1 MADGAKFLGH
11 GRAPVSTEEGFSIG
25 GGDRGR
31 RAVRGEHRD
40 KAVKHAPS
48 SMQRG
53 TCPCDDGT
61 AASHPQP
68 LTG

>member
-1 MADGAKFLGH
+1 MGGLLFPRKVGFGDG
-11 GRAPVSTEEGFSIG
+11 S
-25 GGDRGR
+25 GDRGR
-31 RAVRGEHRD
+31 RALRGEHRD

-53 TCPCDDGT
+53 TCPCDDEAPT
-61 AASHPQP
+61 SHPQP